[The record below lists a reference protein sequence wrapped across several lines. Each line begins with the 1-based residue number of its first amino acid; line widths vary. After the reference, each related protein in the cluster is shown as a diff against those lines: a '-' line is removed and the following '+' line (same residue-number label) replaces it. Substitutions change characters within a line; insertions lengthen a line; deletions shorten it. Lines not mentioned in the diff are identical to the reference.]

1 MKPFLPSRL
10 SFCLSPQRQ
19 QQLDAMIMANSC
31 SSHASNSSDYPSSQK
46 LINRSPMKVDNELES
61 TEDRKEDIV
70 SNEKAQV
77 NIISPT
83 KKLNYGGGHETTGG
97 SGSSGCS
104 LSTMVS
110 VKRSPTVGFRFFNGV
125 KSFLKEHFY
134 DWASTFSRDAKKHIA
149 GVNKR
154 TTICYF

>member
-1 MKPFLPSRL
+1 
-10 SFCLSPQRQ
+10 
-19 QQLDAMIMANSC
+19 
-31 SSHASNSSDYPSSQK
+31 
-46 LINRSPMKVDNELES
+46 MKVGNELES

-83 KKLNYGGGHETTGG
+83 KKLNYGAYGNGNETTGG

-110 VKRSPTVGFRFFNGV
+110 VKRSPTVGFFDSQLGKIIFEGI
-125 KSFLKEHFY
+125 FL
-134 DWASTFSRDAKKHIA
+134 
-149 GVNKR
+149 
-154 TTICYF
+154 

>member
-1 MKPFLPSRL
+1 MLPKQIEQVYIKLLTSSNRPPQHENSPSRLFFMKPFLPSRL

-31 SSHASNSSDYPSSQK
+31 SSHASNTSDYPSSQK
-46 LINRSPMKVDNELES
+46 LINRSPMKVDNELEN
-61 TEDRKEDIV
+61 TEATKEDIV
-70 SNEKAQV
+70 PNEKAQV

-110 VKRSPTVGFRFFNGV
+110 VKRSPTVGFPFTMG
-125 KSFLKEHFY
+125 
-134 DWASTFSRDAKKHIA
+134 
-149 GVNKR
+149 
-154 TTICYF
+154 

>member
-1 MKPFLPSRL
+1 
-10 SFCLSPQRQ
+10 
-19 QQLDAMIMANSC
+19 
-31 SSHASNSSDYPSSQK
+31 
-46 LINRSPMKVDNELES
+46 MKVDNDLES
-61 TEDRKEDIV
+61 TDDRKEDIV

-125 KSFLKEHFY
+125 KSFLKEYYF
-134 DWASTFSRDAKKHIA
+134 DWANTFLRNA
-149 GVNKR
+149 GVTKK
-154 TTICYF
+154 TTTYLLFST

>member
-31 SSHASNSSDYPSSQK
+31 SSHASNSSDYPNSQK

-110 VKRSPTVGFRFFNGV
+110 VKRSPTVGFPFTMGENN
-125 KSFLKEHFY
+125 S
-134 DWASTFSRDAKKHIA
+134 
-149 GVNKR
+149 
-154 TTICYF
+154 